1 MSMVVTCS
9 FLASFLMLLLV
20 VPSCSS
26 IVAPCFFVLPDV
38 KKSSPSLSDC
48 FSVGCSD
55 SL

>member
-1 MSMVVTCS
+1 MPVTCS
-9 FLASFLMLLLV
+9 FLASFLMLV